1 MKYQEYKGNSFNLYT
16 IKTDKFKNCQIE
28 VIFRNNVKKEDI
40 TKRIFLSYIL
50 TEATKKYNTHKL
62 YKERCEDLYNLYL
75 FVQNN
80 KIGKTIHTTFKADFL
95 NPKYAMDDLLTDV
108 IKMLREV
115 ILNPNVI
122 NDAFDKTTFD
132 IVKNDMIDEIKSEK
146 DSPMRHAILKLIEN
160 IDEDSALNIRI
171 DGYLEDLELITP
183 ESLYKYYKEFIAN
196 DLCDVFVI
204 GALNMDEVND
214 KFRKIFDLSSIK
226 TNKFIY
232 TEELKTRKKIIEV
245 NEETKLK
252 QSRLVVGCN
261 LINLNDYER
270 NIVMFLL
277 NIILGGGNLDSKLY
291 QNLRQKNAL
300 CYSCSSMYQKNNSLI
315 IITTSIDAKNYKKA
329 VRLIKKSILDLKKG
343 NISKNEIIDAKRNI
357 IESLDMNSDIA
368 DALLANYIFHIYLD
382 MPLIDERKVEF
393 QKVTKKDLINVAKK
407 IKLNTIFLLKDGGYN
422 EKNNSK

>member
-28 VIFRNNVKKEDI
+28 IIFRNNIKKEDI

-122 NDAFDKTTFD
+122 NDAFDKTSFD

-196 DLCDVFVI
+196 DLCDIFVI
-204 GALNMDEVND
+204 GALDMDEVND

-232 TEELKTRKKIIEV
+232 TEELKTRKKVKEV

-252 QSRLVVGCN
+252 QSRLVVGYN

-277 NIILGGGNLDSKLY
+277 NIILGGGSLDSKLY

-300 CYSCSSMYQKNNSLI
+300 CYTCSSMYQKNNSLI